1 MCIIVYMSHVVD
13 TSQHTTIYPV
23 HYMLPQASRTFPTG
37 DESVFRALTWLLLT
51 LCCFSWS
58 WSHPCCFCCHIINL
72 VTSCIFP
79 ILHHMSYHLVIF
91 SSTSIAY
98 TLCLVTSLPSIT
110 HHHARKEDHVEKEA
124 CEPGTTC
131 SSHQCLHLHHHHCH
145 QLPKRELQ
153 SSLPSPHRY
162 QTLHWVSF
170 GSTHFRKGCW
180 KDLKGGTELFKDK
193 DVKQAFHE
201 GEDQGQIMGIL
212 AERKEWEAEGHG
224 QWCFNKPPTC
234 LSCNIGLLDGHTC
247 TAKLNT
253 TVQVDFISAQPPSLE
268 AAIQVSPSHHTSSSQ
283 THPPPLLINAEAQP
297 QPIDLAPA
305 ATTAPALDSPAFDW
319 SDNAASVPVIPIFP
333 KNQPHHDLS
342 ALHTTNP
349 NPFSSLAC
357 WNRHHHLPLED
368 RNISRPTP
376 PF

>member
-1 MCIIVYMSHVVD
+1 
-13 TSQHTTIYPV
+13 
-23 HYMLPQASRTFPTG
+23 
-37 DESVFRALTWLLLT
+37 LLEG
-51 LCCFSWS
+51 F
-58 WSHPCCFCCHIINL
+58 
-72 VTSCIFP
+72 
-79 ILHHMSYHLVIF
+79 
-91 SSTSIAY
+91 
-98 TLCLVTSLPSIT
+98 
-110 HHHARKEDHVEKEA
+110 
-124 CEPGTTC
+124 
-131 SSHQCLHLHHHHCH
+131 
-145 QLPKRELQ
+145 KRE
-153 SSLPSPHRY
+153 
-162 QTLHWVSF
+162 
-170 GSTHFRKGCW
+170 
-180 KDLKGGTELFKDK
+180 TELFKDK
-193 DVKQAFHE
+193 DVKQAFRE
-201 GEDQGQIMGIL
+201 GADQGQIMGIL

-224 QWCFNKPPTC
+224 QWCFDKPPTC
-234 LSCNIGLLDGHTC
+234 LSCNVGLPDGHTC
-247 TAKLNT
+247 TTKLDT
-253 TVQVDFISAQPPSLE
+253 TVQADFISAQPPSLE